1 MRIVLEYLIVFLIIG
16 ICYYIVIAKKRKKY
30 SKNDICIELYY
41 LMYVYN
47 VNPKKIDFKVFNI
60 VCSLIN
66 AFIISSVYIVVLY
79 LVKGL
84 VFQIVIG
91 IVLLLLLII
100 ICYGI
105 LGRIYI
111 KKGKV
116 LKNV

>member
-1 MRIVLEYLIVFLIIG
+1 MRILLEFLLVFVVIG
-16 ICYYIVIAKKRKKY
+16 ICYYIFFAKKRKKY
-30 SKNDICIELYY
+30 SKKDVCLELYY
-41 LMYVYN
+41 LINVYGI
-47 VNPKKIDFKVFNI
+47 NPKKIDFKKFNI
-60 VCSLIN
+60 ACSIIN
-66 AFIISSVYIVVLY
+66 AFIISSVYIVVFY

-84 VFQIVIG
+84 VFQIIIG

-105 LGRIYI
+105 LARIYI